1 MVFRVL
7 FLLYSGRKKFFLYA
21 VGQTLF
27 LLESLVFKDDEQVN
41 TYDLSFYG
49 LITPPIEYCGDWMS
63 NLLTIIHAS
72 ENELIQHETI
82 LY

>member
-7 FLLYSGRKKFFLYA
+7 FLLYSGRKRIFLYA

-27 LLESLVFKDDEQVN
+27 FMESLVFKDDEQVN
-41 TYDLSFYG
+41 TNDLSFYR

-63 NLLTIIHAS
+63 NILIIVHAG
-72 ENELIQHETI
+72 ENELIHH
-82 LY
+82 